1 MVTANTYGRQ
11 VVVPLVN
18 KSGGSVAAGDVV
30 VVDTSN
36 NDAFTTSTAGAVTI
50 GIGIAQETIASNAT
64 GRILL
69 SGYAALV
76 NTSASVTRGNFGK
89 THTVVKQAVDAGAS
103 RVAGTFCQFL
113 TGGTTPDAI
122 VFPSD
127 LGGGSG
133 LVDPMTS
140 RGDIIVRNA
149 SNVTA
154 RLAKGSA
161 AQVLTSDGTDVA
173 WAATGVAVGARATKN
188 ATQTITTSTGT
199 TVTFPGTDD
208 FDTDAIH
215 DPVTNNSRLT
225 VPTGKGGVYHIT
237 GVLEWDVAGGAT
249 GLRQIAIVLNGVT
262 TLAMVNQTG
271 TTGDYT
277 RQHIACDYALVPTD
291 YVELTAYHTRGSN
304 LNVTVVVPTIF
315 SMVRVGT

>member
-50 GIGIAQETIASNAT
+50 GIGVAQETIASNAT

-103 RVAGTFCQFL
+103 RVVGTFCQFL

-133 LVDPMTS
+133 LVDPMTT
-140 RGDIIVRNA
+140 RGDVIVRNA
-149 SNVTA
+149 SNVSA
-154 RLAKGSA
+154 RLAVGA
-161 AQVLTSDGTDVA
+161 TANMALRSDGTDVGYA
-173 WAATGVAVGARATKN
+173 ILPGTLLGKTSYTPGSDSDIKSSTSTTLEDVDATNAIVTFTAPASGNVIVDITANAQVTGSQSQLYWGVRESSTNVGAKTFILGIFPQGMRTTARWYITGISAGAHTYKAAICVDAQTGHLSGGPTLGPIVLAVWAA
-188 ATQTITTSTGT
+188 
-199 TVTFPGTDD
+199 
-208 FDTDAIH
+208 
-215 DPVTNNSRLT
+215 
-225 VPTGKGGVYHIT
+225 
-237 GVLEWDVAGGAT
+237 
-249 GLRQIAIVLNGVT
+249 
-262 TLAMVNQTG
+262 
-271 TTGDYT
+271 
-277 RQHIACDYALVPTD
+277 
-291 YVELTAYHTRGSN
+291 
-304 LNVTVVVPTIF
+304 
-315 SMVRVGT
+315 